1 MFGPFQEKITLV
13 SVDVHVNV
21 AGADPLFKVSLHSDV
36 KLGIGLTITLTVSV
50 LGHPPPLSPITV

>member
-1 MFGPFQEKITLV
+1 MTLV

-21 AGADPLFKVSLHSDV
+21 AGADPHFIVSLQAAV
-36 KLGIGLTITLTVSV
+36 KLGIGLTKTLTVSV

>member
-21 AGADPLFKVSLHSDV
+21 AGADPHFKVSLHAAV
-36 KLGIGLTITLTVSV
+36 KLGIGLTKTLTVSV